1 MEIIT
6 LKGGEVE
13 VRGVPEVIRILPL
26 GHVTS
31 QKGEFDV
38 DEESLRL
45 MKAEIARHGVDV
57 VVDYEHQTL
66 DGVQAPAAG
75 WVKELSI
82 QDGHIVAK
90 VEWTDRAAEYLKN
103 REYRYLSPV
112 ITVRKLDGKATGLHS
127 LALTNTPAIDHMDPI
142 QGTRKTSQTGRWD
155 WKRHAARSV
164 IPTSRSVPLGA
175 GWFAWTAAPRS
186 STWRE
191 LPPACTPRRA
201 SRRASAKPGPRR
213 ASVSRNPNWK
223 ICFPLPWM
231 TLSLKFWMRRA
242 S

>member
-13 VRGVPEVIRILPL
+13 VQGVPEVIRILPL

-75 WVKELSI
+75 WVK
-82 QDGHIVAK
+82 DHC
-90 VEWTDRAAEYLKN
+90 
-103 REYRYLSPV
+103 
-112 ITVRKLDGKATGLHS
+112 VRV
-127 LALTNTPAIDHMDPI
+127 
-142 QGTRKTSQTGRWD
+142 
-155 WKRHAARSV
+155 KRIFSK
-164 IPTSRSVPLGA
+164 SR
-175 GWFAWTAAPRS
+175 
-186 STWRE
+186 
-191 LPPACTPRRA
+191 
-201 SRRASAKPGPRR
+201 
-213 ASVSRNPNWK
+213 
-223 ICFPLPWM
+223 
-231 TLSLKFWMRRA
+231 
-242 S
+242 

>member
-13 VRGVPEVIRILPL
+13 VQGVPEVIRILPL

-75 WVKELSI
+75 WVKDLSI

-90 VEWTDRAAEYLKN
+90 VEWTDRAATYLKN

-112 ITVRKLDGKATGLHS
+112 ITVRKADNKATGLHS
-127 LALTNTPAIDHMDPI
+127 LALTNTPAIDHMDPCLLY
-142 QGTRKTSQTGRWD
+142 T
-155 WKRHAARSV
+155 
-164 IPTSRSVPLGA
+164 
-175 GWFAWTAAPRS
+175 
-186 STWRE
+186 
-191 LPPACTPRRA
+191 
-201 SRRASAKPGPRR
+201 SRRARPK
-213 ASVSRNPNWK
+213 ASGA
-223 ICFPLPWM
+223 
-231 TLSLKFWMRRA
+231 T
-242 S
+242 

>member
-13 VRGVPEVIRILPL
+13 VQGVPEVIRILPL

-75 WVKELSI
+75 WVKDLSI

-90 VEWTDRAAEYLKN
+90 VEWTDRAAAYLKN

-112 ITVRKLDGKATGLHS
+112 ITVRGQQGDGPA
-127 LALTNTPAIDHMDPI
+127 LAGPH
-142 QGTRKTSQTGRWD
+142 Q
-155 WKRHAARSV
+155 H
-164 IPTSRSVPLGA
+164 
-175 GWFAWTAAPRS
+175 PRN
-186 STWRE
+186 R
-191 LPPACTPRRA
+191 PH
-201 SRRASAKPGPRR
+201 GPH
-213 ASVSRNPNWK
+213 
-223 ICFPLPWM
+223 CQFQHLQ
-231 TLSLKFWMRRA
+231 
-242 S
+242 

>member
-1 MEIIT
+1 M
-6 LKGGEVE
+6 
-13 VRGVPEVIRILPL
+13 
-26 GHVTS
+26 
-31 QKGEFDV
+31 

-127 LALTNTPAIDHMDPI
+127 LASTNTPADRHHRTLSSIPVATMTKEDNTLW
-142 QGTRKTSQTGRWD
+142 TRKNWQSSWD
-155 WKRHAARSV
+155 SPKTPPR
-164 IPTSRSVPLGA
+164 SRSRRR
-175 GWFAWTAAPRS
+175 W
-186 STWRE
+186 
-191 LPPACTPRRA
+191 PP
-201 SRRASAKPGPRR
+201 
-213 ASVSRNPNWK
+213 
-223 ICFPLPWM
+223 PWQ
-231 TLSLKFWMRRA
+231 S
-242 S
+242 